1 MYLKICLTY
10 KRGID
15 MNCEELMN
23 MSQVKAGMKLVAGE
37 RGIDRNIRWIY
48 FADCVQCLDE
58 NFNVAELIH
67 GEELVIVT
75 NESLTGDDDKIID
88 MIKVMVKKNIAAF
101 VINEGQISQRVID
114 YCNEIELPLYELSV
128 ELHLIDLSQIV
139 CKALVEEESNTNS
152 RERILSSILYS
163 DNLNAKEVIE
173 QANYL
178 GVNLSG
184 KYRVVMLQIHEPE
197 GLPNHQKKVDEGY
210 LMEMRENIKK
220 SIKNEFQSYG
230 LRRVMVLS
238 QMDTAVVL
246 LPAELF
252 SRDLLVTILHNIIKK
267 VEGNYH
273 YPVKAG
279 VGTGYEYIED
289 FKKSY
294 EEAKNTLA
302 ISKIATKEQKVYF
315 YEDLGIYSLITQI
328 TNGKFL
334 DDYVESKIG
343 KLIKADQM
351 QEGELCETLE
361 SYLEHN
367 CNANATAEAL
377 FIHRN
382 TMRYRMDKIKRIL
395 EDDISDMSVFLE
407 LKLAFAIRRYR
418 DSRED

>member
-1 MYLKICLTY
+1 
-10 KRGID
+10 
-15 MNCEELMN
+15 MNCEDLMN
-23 MSQVKAGMKLVAGE
+23 MKQIRNGMKLVAGE
-37 RGIDRNIRWIY
+37 KGVGRNIRWIY
-48 FADCVQCLDE
+48 FADCVQCLKE
-58 NFNVAELIH
+58 GFNLAELIH

-75 NESLTGDDDKIID
+75 NESLTGDDEKIID
-88 MIKVMVKKNIAAF
+88 MIRVMFSKNIAGF

-152 RERILSSILYS
+152 RERILSSILYT
-163 DNLNAKEVIE
+163 DNLNVEEIME

-184 KYRVVMLQIHEPE
+184 KYRIVVIQMHEPE
-197 GLPNHQKKVDEGY
+197 GLPNQKKTADEGH
-210 LMEMRENIKK
+210 LMEVRENIKK
-220 SIKNEFQSYG
+220 SIETEFRSYG
-230 LRRVMVLS
+230 MRHLMVLS
-238 QMDTAVVL
+238 QPNAAVVL

-252 SRDLLVTILHNIIKK
+252 SRDLLITILTNIMNRG
-267 VEGNYH
+267 EGKYH
-273 YPVKAG
+273 ISMKAG
-279 VGTGYEYIED
+279 VGTAYEYIED

-294 EEAKNTLA
+294 QEAKNALA
-302 ISKIATKEQKVYF
+302 ISKIVTKEQKVYF
-315 YEDLGIYSLITQI
+315 YENLGIYSLIAQI

-334 DDYVESKIG
+334 DDYIESRIG

-361 SYLEHN
+361 TYLEHN

-395 EDDISDMSVFLE
+395 DDDINDMSMFLE
-407 LKLAFAIRRYR
+407 LKLAFAIKRYR
-418 DSRED
+418 DNRED

>member
-1 MYLKICLTY
+1 
-10 KRGID
+10 
-15 MNCEELMN
+15 MNCEDLMN
-23 MSQVKAGMKLVAGE
+23 MKQIRNGMKLVAGE
-37 RGIDRNIRWIY
+37 KGVDRNIRWIY
-48 FADCVQCLDE
+48 FADCVQCLKE
-58 NFNVAELIH
+58 GFNLAELIH

-75 NESLTGDDDKIID
+75 NESLTGDDEKIID
-88 MIKVMVKKNIAAF
+88 MIRVMFSKNIAGF

-152 RERILSSILYS
+152 RERILSSILYT
-163 DNLNAKEVIE
+163 DNLNVEEIME

-184 KYRVVMLQIHEPE
+184 KYRIVVIQMHEPE
-197 GLPNHQKKVDEGY
+197 GLPNQKKTADEGH
-210 LMEMRENIKK
+210 LMEVRENIKK
-220 SIKNEFQSYG
+220 SIETEFRSYG
-230 LRRVMVLS
+230 MRHLMVLS
-238 QMDTAVVL
+238 QPNAAVVL

-252 SRDLLVTILHNIIKK
+252 SRDLLITILTNIMNRG
-267 VEGNYH
+267 EGKYH
-273 YPVKAG
+273 ISMKAG
-279 VGTGYEYIED
+279 VGTAYEYIED

-294 EEAKNTLA
+294 QEAKNALA
-302 ISKIATKEQKVYF
+302 ISKIVTREQKVYF
-315 YEDLGIYSLITQI
+315 YENLGIYSLIAQI

-334 DDYVESKIG
+334 DDYIESRIG

-361 SYLEHN
+361 TYLEHN

-395 EDDISDMSVFLE
+395 DDDINDMSMFLE
-407 LKLAFAIRRYR
+407 LKLAFAIKRYR
-418 DSRED
+418 DNRED

>member
-1 MYLKICLTY
+1 
-10 KRGID
+10 
-15 MNCEELMN
+15 MNCEDLMN
-23 MSQVKAGMKLVAGE
+23 MKQIRNGMKLVAGE
-37 RGIDRNIRWIY
+37 KGVDRNLRWIY
-48 FADCVQCLDE
+48 FADCVQCLKE
-58 NFNVAELIH
+58 GFNLAELIH

-75 NESLTGDDDKIID
+75 NESLTGDDEKIID
-88 MIKVMVKKNIAAF
+88 MIRVMFSKNIAGF

-152 RERILSSILYS
+152 RERILSSILYT
-163 DNLNAKEVIE
+163 DNLNVEEIME

-184 KYRVVMLQIHEPE
+184 KYRIVVIQMHEPE
-197 GLPNHQKKVDEGY
+197 GLPNQKKTVDEGH
-210 LMEMRENIKK
+210 LMEVRENIKK
-220 SIKNEFQSYG
+220 SIETEFRSYG
-230 LRRVMVLS
+230 MRHLMVLS
-238 QMDTAVVL
+238 QPNAAVVL

-252 SRDLLVTILHNIIKK
+252 SRDLLITILTNIMNRG
-267 VEGNYH
+267 EGKYH
-273 YPVKAG
+273 ISMKAG
-279 VGTGYEYIED
+279 VGTAYEYIED

-294 EEAKNTLA
+294 QEAMNALA
-302 ISKIATKEQKVYF
+302 ISKIVTKEQKVYF
-315 YEDLGIYSLITQI
+315 YENLGIYSLIAQI

-334 DDYVESKIG
+334 DDYIESRIG

-361 SYLEHN
+361 TYLEHN

-395 EDDISDMSVFLE
+395 DDDINDMSMFLE
-407 LKLAFAIRRYR
+407 LKLAFAIKRYR
-418 DSRED
+418 DNREE

>member
-1 MYLKICLTY
+1 
-10 KRGID
+10 
-15 MNCEELMN
+15 MNCEDLMN
-23 MSQVKAGMKLVAGE
+23 MKQIRNGMKLVAGE
-37 RGIDRNIRWIY
+37 KGVDRNIRWIY
-48 FADCVQCLDE
+48 FADCVQCLKE
-58 NFNVAELIH
+58 GFNLAELIH

-75 NESLTGDDDKIID
+75 NESLTGDDEKIID
-88 MIKVMVKKNIAAF
+88 MIRVMFSKNIAGF

-152 RERILSSILYS
+152 RERILSSILYT
-163 DNLNAKEVIE
+163 DNLNVEEIME

-184 KYRVVMLQIHEPE
+184 KYRIVVIQMHEPE
-197 GLPNHQKKVDEGY
+197 GLPNQKKTADEGH
-210 LMEMRENIKK
+210 LMEVRENIKK
-220 SIKNEFQSYG
+220 SIETEFRSYG
-230 LRRVMVLS
+230 MRHLMVLS
-238 QMDTAVVL
+238 QPNAAVVL

-252 SRDLLVTILHNIIKK
+252 SRDLLITILTNIMNRG
-267 VEGNYH
+267 EGKYH
-273 YPVKAG
+273 ISMKAG
-279 VGTGYEYIED
+279 VGTAYEYIED

-294 EEAKNTLA
+294 QEAKNALA
-302 ISKIATKEQKVYF
+302 ISKIVTKEQKVYF
-315 YEDLGIYSLITQI
+315 YENLGIYSLIAQI

-334 DDYVESKIG
+334 DDYIESRIG

-361 SYLEHN
+361 TYLEHN

-395 EDDISDMSVFLE
+395 DDDINDMSMFLE
-407 LKLAFAIRRYR
+407 LKLAFAIKRYR
-418 DSRED
+418 DNRED

>member
-1 MYLKICLTY
+1 
-10 KRGID
+10 
-15 MNCEELMN
+15 MNCEDLMN
-23 MSQVKAGMKLVAGE
+23 MKQIRNGMKLVAGE
-37 RGIDRNIRWIY
+37 KGVDRNIRWLY
-48 FADCVQCLDE
+48 FADCVQCLKE
-58 NFNVAELIH
+58 NFNLAELIH

-75 NESLTGDDDKIID
+75 NESLTGDDEKIID
-88 MIKVMVKKNIAAF
+88 MIRVMFSKNIAGF

-152 RERILSSILYS
+152 RERILSSILYT
-163 DNLNAKEVIE
+163 DNLNIEEIME

-184 KYRVVMLQIHEPE
+184 KYRIVVLQMHEPE
-197 GLPNHQKKVDEGY
+197 GLPNQKKTVDEGH
-210 LMEMRENIKK
+210 LMEVRENIKK
-220 SIKNEFQSYG
+220 SIETEFRSYG
-230 LRRVMVLS
+230 MKHMMVLS
-238 QMDTAVVL
+238 QPNAAVVL

-252 SRDLLVTILHNIIKK
+252 SRDLLITILTNIMNRG
-267 VEGNYH
+267 EGKYH
-273 YPVKAG
+273 IYMKAG
-279 VGTGYEYIED
+279 VGTAYEYIED

-294 EEAKNTLA
+294 QEAKNALA
-302 ISKIATKEQKVYF
+302 ISKIVTKEQKVYF
-315 YEDLGIYSLITQI
+315 YENLGIYSLIAQI

-334 DDYVESKIG
+334 DDYIESRIG

-361 SYLEHN
+361 TYLEHN

-395 EDDISDMSVFLE
+395 DDDINDMSMFLE
-407 LKLAFAIRRYR
+407 LKLAFAIKRYR
-418 DSRED
+418 DNREE